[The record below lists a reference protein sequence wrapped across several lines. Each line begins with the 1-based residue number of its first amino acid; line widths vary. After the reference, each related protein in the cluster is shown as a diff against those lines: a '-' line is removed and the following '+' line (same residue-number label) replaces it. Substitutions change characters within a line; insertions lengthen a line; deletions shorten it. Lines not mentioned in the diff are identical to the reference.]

1 MIQSMNIVLA
11 GISGTTSPLIRRFT
25 QSPPSADFKAPLAPQ
40 SDPFPNG
47 RLPGSNAPDGVT
59 NRRFECFAGLIRRKT
74 LLIRRAMR
82 GVRESRAVIDKSPD
96 RVNGLE
102 AQRQQAY
109 CRTIVALRRSVLT
122 VAI

>member
-1 MIQSMNIVLA
+1 MIQSMNIVPA

-25 QSPPSADFKAPLAPQ
+25 QSSPAADFKAPVAPQ
-40 SDPFPNG
+40 SHPFPNG

-74 LLIRRAMR
+74 LLIRRAIR
-82 GVRESRAVIDKSPD
+82 DVRESRAVIDKSPD
-96 RVNGLE
+96 RMNGLE